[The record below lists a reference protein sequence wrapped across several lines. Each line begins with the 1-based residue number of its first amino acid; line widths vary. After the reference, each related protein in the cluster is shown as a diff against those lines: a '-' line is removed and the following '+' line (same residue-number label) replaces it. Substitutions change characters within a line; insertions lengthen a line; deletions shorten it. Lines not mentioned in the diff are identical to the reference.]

1 MQSAAIPS
9 SSVSSE
15 AGASREW
22 DGLAAAAAVLWQGQL
37 ETSRRIYRD
46 KLKARMR

>member
-22 DGLAAAAAVLWQGQL
+22 DGLAAAAVAGTIRNFSEDL
-37 ETSRRIYRD
+37 
-46 KLKARMR
+46 

>member
-15 AGASREW
+15 AGASTEW
-22 DGLAAAAAVLWQGQL
+22 DGLAAAAVLWQGQL

>member
-1 MQSAAIPS
+1 MQSAEIPS

-22 DGLAAAAAVLWQGQL
+22 DGLAAAAVLWQGQL